1 MTTDPR
7 ALQLAQH
14 RQHITHENTNGS
26 VQLWDGLTKGAQQI
40 KVQEAEAY
48 LRAAVEAGLM
58 PPADRPTDKH
68 SAIWLDEEGFVYGE
82 YQTSPSSHGD
92 AILRL
97 VWESEVCSSK
107 RDLEDQGAE
116 FRLIGWST

>member
-1 MTTDPR
+1 MTADAR

-14 RQHITHENTNGS
+14 RQRIAH
-26 VQLWDGLTKGAQQI
+26 
-40 KVQEAEAY
+40 EAY
-48 LRAAVEAGLM
+48 GTTANWNSLKPDEQQLFVEEAAMWLRAAVEAGLM
-58 PPADRPTDKH
+58 PLAERPTDKH
-68 SAIWLDEEGFVYGE
+68 SAIWLDEEGFIYGE

-116 FRLIGWST
+116 FRLIGWSA